1 MHKKIMSYISEELGA
16 APKSGMS
23 KEKLFVMGLTALLL
37 ISLYG
42 YAKKTLNKSFTQG
55 AEAVEKINQGDKSAI
70 EGIQDFK
77 AD

>member
-1 MHKKIMSYISEELGA
+1 MSYISEELGA

-42 YAKKTLNKSFTQG
+42 YAKKALEKSFTQG
-55 AEAVEKINQGDKSAI
+55 AEAVEKINQGDKSAL